1 VDFGLLLIP
10 LVTGLI
16 GWITN
21 ALAIRMLFWPLRR
34 VGWRRLS
41 WQGVLPAN
49 ADRMATTCVQLMTSK
64 LLDEKAVFK
73 RIEPSR
79 ISALLGPTIE
89 EHAEG
94 IVEDVLAR
102 RFPRLWKMVPELV
115 REKSRNRLRGEI
127 PNVVE
132 KMMAELHDELD
143 EYLNIESL
151 VVNAFSNNRAL
162 LNKLFWRC
170 GSKEFMFVEYSG
182 LMFGA
187 LLGCIQMVVWIFVQ
201 PGWFLPLTG
210 ITVGWAT
217 NWIAL
222 KMVFEPLEPVK
233 IGPFRWQ
240 GLFLRRQDEVSEA
253 YAAFFA
259 KQILHSEALLK
270 AVLEGP
276 AADKLIALLQNYVDE
291 SIEHV
296 SGAAGTITQLAV
308 GTEKWESLKSEISE
322 SLAAV
327 IPHELDQ
334 LQDYMSEAMAL
345 EQELCLNLKSLTS
358 EEFEEVL
365 RPVFREDESTLI
377 AVGAFLGGV
386 AGFLQLLL
394 MVLL

>member
-1 VDFGLLLIP
+1 
-10 LVTGLI
+10 
-16 GWITN
+16 
-21 ALAIRMLFWPLRR
+21 
-34 VGWRRLS
+34 
-41 WQGVLPAN
+41 
-49 ADRMATTCVQLMTSK
+49 
-64 LLDEKAVFK
+64 
-73 RIEPSR
+73 
-79 ISALLGPTIE
+79 
-89 EHAEG
+89 
-94 IVEDVLAR
+94 
-102 RFPRLWKMVPELV
+102 
-115 REKSRNRLRGEI
+115 
-127 PNVVE
+127 
-132 KMMAELHDELD
+132 
-143 EYLNIESL
+143 
-151 VVNAFSNNRAL
+151 
-162 LNKLFWRC
+162 
-170 GSKEFMFVEYSG
+170 
-182 LMFGA
+182 
-187 LLGCIQMVVWIFVQ
+187 MVVWIFVQ